1 MKKILVNVN
10 EENLEKIRD
19 EWAGMRGCR
28 SSNSDIVN
36 ELMMSEL
43 YHLKQ
48 IHEKLRDFGTFKN
61 VMSPSYRKS
70 VRTLDEAIKEKRK

>member
-10 EENLEKIRD
+10 EENLEKIRA
-19 EWAGMRGCR
+19 EWAGIRGYR

-43 YHLKQ
+43 YKLKQ
-48 IHEKLRDFGTFKN
+48 IYDFGKFQMTKE
-61 VMSPSYRKS
+61 SASIGRKH
-70 VRTLDEAIKEKRK
+70 VRTLDEAYKEERK

>member
-10 EENLEKIRD
+10 EENLEKIRE
-19 EWAGMRGCR
+19 EWAGMRGYR

-43 YHLKQ
+43 YKLKQ
-48 IHEKLRDFGTFKN
+48 IYDFGKFEMAKE
-61 VMSPSYRKS
+61 SASIGRKR
-70 VRTLDEAIKEKRK
+70 VRTLDEALKEGRG